1 MRLCPN
7 SVNEVFDLTD
17 TREIFLQ
24 IFFEGRGFII
34 FKSFFRFLCDRIFK
48 KAAAAVLK
56 VEFSSVSSK
65 GKYRSN

>member
-1 MRLCPN
+1 MRLCSN

-34 FKSFFRFLCDRIFK
+34 FKSFF
-48 KAAAAVLK
+48 
-56 VEFSSVSSK
+56 
-65 GKYRSN
+65 